1 MSKKQEHTSKDKD
14 ACLTAF
20 NRLAHDL
27 RTSLLSVSLRSS
39 FMKKIMPEL
48 LKAYT
53 MAKNAGLDLPEIPAK
68 KLKEFEESP
77 DNIVEVIKEANELVD
92 TFLGA
97 LKSLKTC
104 YKEADQEADDAFE
117 ISTLNGIEEND
128 MR

>member
-1 MSKKQEHTSKDKD
+1 MDKKQGHISKDKEVF
-14 ACLTAF
+14 LTAF

-27 RTSLLSVSLRSS
+27 RTPLLSVSLRSS

-48 LKAYT
+48 LKTYT

-77 DNIVEVIKEANELVD
+77 DNILEMIKEANELVD

-104 YKEADQEADDAFE
+104 YKDE
-117 ISTLNGIEEND
+117 T
-128 MR
+128 